1 MATVLIVDDAA
12 VDRRLAG
19 GILEKAEDFIIEYAA
34 DGAEALASFSRRV
47 PDVVVTDMQM
57 PEMGGLELVEAIR
70 ARYPLVPVVLMT
82 AHGSED
88 VAVQALE
95 RGAASYVSK
104 VNLARDLA
112 ETVASDSSLL
122 MNSS

>member
-1 MATVLIVDDAA
+1 MSRILIVDDKEMMRDSVATMLSRKGHTVTVAA
-12 VDRRLAG
+12 
-19 GILEKAEDFIIEYAA
+19 
-34 DGAEALASFSRRV
+34 GAQAALAKLAERGF
-47 PDVVVTDMQM
+47 DTLITDLQM
-57 PEMGGLELVEAIR
+57 PEMDGLELVETIR
-70 ARYPLVPVVLMT
+70 ARYPLVPVILMT

-112 ETVASDSSLL
+112 DTAVSTVP
-122 MNSS
+122 